1 MAIYDCFQFFN
12 EEHILD
18 IRLNILDKFVDFF
31 VIVESTAD
39 HQGNVKK
46 LNFDKKKFT
55 KYNNKIIY
63 IIVDDTAEV
72 IKKSHKGGESLVE
85 QHQRNSLTK
94 GLVKS
99 HDEDLIIL
107 SDIDEIPNLN
117 KLNKFNKKNKYAVFA
132 QKMYN
137 YKINLFNETESEW
150 HGSKI
155 CLKKNL
161 KSPQWLRNLKF
172 KQYPFWRI
180 DKPRNLQIIENG
192 GWHFA
197 YLQNPE
203 NIKKK
208 IKSFAHGEFNKSEF
222 LDINSIEKKINNS
235 EDIFDRGIVY
245 KKVKIDESFPK
256 YIVDNKEKF
265 KEWII
270 L

>member
-99 HDEDLIIL
+99 HDEDLR
-107 SDIDEIPNLN
+107 
-117 KLNKFNKKNKYAVFA
+117 A
-132 QKMYN
+132 
-137 YKINLFNETESEW
+137 W
-150 HGSKI
+150 
-155 CLKKNL
+155 
-161 KSPQWLRNLKF
+161 
-172 KQYPFWRI
+172 
-180 DKPRNLQIIENG
+180 
-192 GWHFA
+192 
-197 YLQNPE
+197 
-203 NIKKK
+203 
-208 IKSFAHGEFNKSEF
+208 
-222 LDINSIEKKINNS
+222 
-235 EDIFDRGIVY
+235 
-245 KKVKIDESFPK
+245 
-256 YIVDNKEKF
+256 
-265 KEWII
+265 
-270 L
+270 